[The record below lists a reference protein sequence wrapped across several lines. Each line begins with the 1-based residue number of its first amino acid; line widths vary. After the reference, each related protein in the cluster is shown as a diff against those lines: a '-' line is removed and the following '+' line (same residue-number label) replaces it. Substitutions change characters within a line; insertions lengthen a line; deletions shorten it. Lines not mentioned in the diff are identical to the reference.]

1 MRKYLKAASDREL
14 VRVTATGDGRA
25 FGELFKRY
33 GDAIL
38 AYCLRLTRR
47 PEVAADLMSE
57 TFATALVAISRG
69 QADDVDTPA
78 AWLFRIARNKTI
90 DAERRGR
97 VDAAARELLMLEP
110 LVLDDADIARI
121 NELGAGEEILALLP
135 RELSE
140 IVRARIVDEVEYW
153 EIARAFDCSEQVV
166 RKRVSRGLTRLR
178 ARFQEAGL

>member
-1 MRKYLKAASDREL
+1 
-14 VRVTATGDGRA
+14 
-25 FGELFKRY
+25 
-33 GDAIL
+33 
-38 AYCLRLTRR
+38 
-47 PEVAADLMSE
+47 
-57 TFATALVAISRG
+57 
-69 QADDVDTPA
+69 
-78 AWLFRIARNKTI
+78 
-90 DAERRGR
+90 
-97 VDAAARELLMLEP
+97 MLEP